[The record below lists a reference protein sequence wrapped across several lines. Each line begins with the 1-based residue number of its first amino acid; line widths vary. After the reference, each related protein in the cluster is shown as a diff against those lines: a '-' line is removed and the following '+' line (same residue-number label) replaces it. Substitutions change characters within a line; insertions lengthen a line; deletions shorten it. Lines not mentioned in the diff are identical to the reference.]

1 MARDAAREWR
11 EHLETVV
18 VLRDEHQR
26 MRVIQH
32 QLRGGLG
39 VTIHVEPARGPA
51 HVAEL
56 PRAVPEED
64 GADRGIVPAG
74 LRVHRVRVPYQ

>member
-1 MARDAAREWR
+1 
-11 EHLETVV
+11 
-18 VLRDEHQR
+18 

-56 PRAVPEED
+56 PRAVPEQH

-74 LRVHRVRVPYQ
+74 LRVHRVRVPHQQHVQVAVAVVVSGQHAEDGSDLRL